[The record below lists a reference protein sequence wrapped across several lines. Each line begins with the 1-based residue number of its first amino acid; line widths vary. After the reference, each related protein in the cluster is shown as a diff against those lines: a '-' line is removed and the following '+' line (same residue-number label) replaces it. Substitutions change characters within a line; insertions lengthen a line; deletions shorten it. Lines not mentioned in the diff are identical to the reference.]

1 MIMPPKYQRN
11 SAVIGLHIPEHASE
25 LIEAEWRI
33 YASLN

>member
-1 MIMPPKYQRN
+1 MWNHIVGSFENKINEN
-11 SAVIGLHIPEHASE
+11 SDTLKGL

>member
-1 MIMPPKYQRN
+1 MTEGQEMMQPYFLHFSYN
-11 SAVIGLHIPEHASE
+11 SANE